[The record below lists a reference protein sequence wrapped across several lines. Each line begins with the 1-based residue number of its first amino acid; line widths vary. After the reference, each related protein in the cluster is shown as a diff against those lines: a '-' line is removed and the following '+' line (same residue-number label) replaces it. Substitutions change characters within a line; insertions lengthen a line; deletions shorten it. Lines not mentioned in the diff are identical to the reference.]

1 MAKDSDIE
9 DIKNVQ
15 ELILELYVKT
25 AKTLKKLR
33 FRVK

>member
-1 MAKDSDIE
+1 MAKDSDME